1 MRDLAR
7 QNAPAIEELE
17 GRVEELE
24 RISDSLTNA
33 PDGEVVETLER
44 AIHLLSEVNDG
55 IEAALRSA
63 NEESE
68 RLGTVLENVGFDAFD
83 EVLGELEDR
92 ERTIGDP
99 RP

>member
-7 QNAPAIEELE
+7 QKAPAIEDIE
-17 GRVEELE
+17 GHVEELE

-55 IEAALRSA
+55 IEASLRSA
-63 NEESE
+63 GEETE
-68 RLGTVLENVGFDAFD
+68 RLGTVLENVNFDAFD

-92 ERTIGDP
+92 ERTIGDSGP
-99 RP
+99 

>member
-7 QNAPAIEELE
+7 QNAPSIEDLE

-55 IEAALRSA
+55 IEASLRSA
-63 NEESE
+63 NEEFE
-68 RLGTVLENVGFDAFD
+68 RLGTALENVGFDAFD

>member
-7 QNAPAIEELE
+7 QKAPAIEDLE
-17 GRVEELE
+17 GHVEELE

-55 IEAALRSA
+55 IEASLRSA
-63 NEESE
+63 GEETE
-68 RLGTVLENVGFDAFD
+68 RLGTVLENVNFDAFD

-92 ERTIGDP
+92 ERTIGDSGP
-99 RP
+99 